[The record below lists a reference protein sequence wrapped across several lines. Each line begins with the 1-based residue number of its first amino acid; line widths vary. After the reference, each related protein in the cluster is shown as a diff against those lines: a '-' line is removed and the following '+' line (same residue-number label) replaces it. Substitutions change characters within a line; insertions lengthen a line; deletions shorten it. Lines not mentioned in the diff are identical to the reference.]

1 MKQVVNK
8 NMAISDHCLKPES
21 IAGEVSVKL
30 FAGVAELA
38 GVKEVRVSVN
48 RFTVAE
54 VRCALGAH
62 LPQVALLL
70 SRSAI
75 AVDGRYATED
85 EVLCSDSE
93 IAVIPPVSGG

>member
-1 MKQVVNK
+1 MNK
-8 NMAISDHCLKPES
+8 NIVSSDGHLKSERTTD
-21 IAGEVSVKL
+21 EVSVKL

-38 GVKEVRVSVN
+38 GVKELRVSVKH
-48 RFTVAE
+48 FTVSE
-54 VRCALGAH
+54 VRYALGTQ
-62 LPQVALLL
+62 LPKVASLL

-75 AVDGRYATED
+75 AVDGRYATDD

>member
-1 MKQVVNK
+1 MVT
-8 NMAISDHCLKPES
+8 SDDCPNS
-21 IAGEVSVKL
+21 GSTSGEVSVKL

-38 GVKEVRVSVN
+38 GVKELRVSVN

-54 VRCALGAH
+54 VRCALGTH
-62 LPQVALLL
+62 LPQVAMLL

-75 AVDGRYATED
+75 AVDGRYATEN
-85 EVLCSDSE
+85 EVLCSNSE

>member
-1 MKQVVNK
+1 MKQIANK
-8 NMAISDHCLKPES
+8 KMAINDDCLKSES
-21 IAGEVSVKL
+21 AAGEVSVKL

-38 GVKEVRVSVN
+38 GVKELRISVN

-54 VRCALGAH
+54 VRCALGTH
-62 LPQVALLL
+62 LPQVAPLL

>member
-1 MKQVVNK
+1 
-8 NMAISDHCLKPES
+8 MA
-21 IAGEVSVKL
+21 G
-30 FAGVAELA
+30 G
-38 GVKEVRVSVN
+38 KEVRVSVN

-54 VRCALGAH
+54 VRCALGTH

-85 EVLCSDSE
+85 QVLCSDSE

>member
-1 MKQVVNK
+1 MNK
-8 NMAISDHCLKPES
+8 NIVSSDGRLKSERTT
-21 IAGEVSVKL
+21 GEVSVKL

-38 GVKEVRVSVN
+38 GVKELRVSVKH
-48 RFTVAE
+48 FTVSE
-54 VRCALGAH
+54 VRYALGTH
-62 LPQVALLL
+62 LPKVASLL

-75 AVDGRYATED
+75 AVDGRYATDD